1 MPSEEQRQQDDWTQL
16 ESPEAAAAAIAKLET
31 LGRSAAEV
39 AARRSYLECLG
50 VRAGHAVIDVGA
62 GTGVTAVE
70 MAKRVSRSGR
80 VVALDASARLG
91 SFAREAAAR
100 AGVADIL
107 ESCTSRAE
115 TLPFQEGS
123 FDRSFCRWLLLHVES
138 PAGVVR
144 EMRRVTRPGGRV
156 MCVEVDWETGAVH
169 PGERTLTRRILNFS
183 NDRHI
188 QGWSG
193 RRLSPLLRDCGID
206 DVLVRPV
213 VIVDEGFDGPEWL
226 RFVHQRAELAVAGGV
241 VSPAEARKWQ
251 EAIDQAAFQR
261 RYFFSVTQ
269 FVVWGT
275 VSSAPLSKSA
285 RGQFFAFP
293 GVG

>member
-1 MPSEEQRQQDDWTQL
+1 MPAEERRQQDDWTQL
-16 ESPEAAAAAIAKLET
+16 ESPEAAGAAIAKLEA

-39 AARRSYLECLG
+39 SARRNYLEVLD

-62 GTGVTAVE
+62 GTGLTAVE
-70 MAKRVSRSGR
+70 MAKRAGGSGR
-80 VVALDASARLG
+80 VVALDVSERLG
-91 SFAREAAAR
+91 SFARDAAAR
-100 AGVADIL
+100 AGVAGIL
-107 ESCTSRAE
+107 EHCTSRAE
-115 TLPFQEGS
+115 VLPFQEGS

-156 MCVEVDWETGAVH
+156 MCVEVDWETVTVY
-169 PGERTLTRRILNFS
+169 PGERTVTRRILNFS

-193 RRLSPLLRDCGID
+193 RRLAPLLRDCGLD
-206 DVLVRPV
+206 DVLVQPV
-213 VIVDEGFDGPEWL
+213 VIVDEGVHGPEWV
-226 RFVHQRAELAVAGGV
+226 RFLHQRAELAVAGGV
-241 VSPAEARKWQ
+241 VNPAEARAWQ
-251 EAIDQAAFQR
+251 ESIDAAASQR

-275 VSSAPLSKSA
+275 V
-285 RGQFFAFP
+285 RR
-293 GVG
+293 

>member
-1 MPSEEQRQQDDWTQL
+1 MPMPAEEQRPQDDWTQL
-16 ESPEAAAAAIAKLET
+16 ESPEAAAAAIAKLEA

-39 AARRSYLECLG
+39 SARRNYLEVLD
-50 VRAGHAVIDVGA
+50 VRAGHAVIEVGA
-62 GTGVTAVE
+62 GTGITAIE
-70 MAKRVSRSGR
+70 MAKRAGRSGR
-80 VVALDASARLG
+80 VVALDASERLG
-91 SFAREAAAR
+91 AFAREAAAR

-107 ESCTSRAE
+107 EHRTSRAE
-115 TLPFQEGS
+115 VLPFQEDS

-156 MCVEVDWETGAVH
+156 MCVEVDWETVTVH

-193 RRLSPLLRDCGID
+193 RRLAPLLRDCGLD
-206 DVLVRPV
+206 DVLVQPV
-213 VIVDEGFDGPEWL
+213 VTMDEGAHGPEWV
-226 RFVHQRAELAVAGGV
+226 RFLHQRAELAVAGGV
-241 VSPAEARKWQ
+241 VKPAEARAWQ
-251 EAIDQAAFQR
+251 ESIDAAASQG

-275 VSSAPLSKSA
+275 VRP
-285 RGQFFAFP
+285 
-293 GVG
+293 